1 MSNNIFENPEY
12 YRKEILKQ
20 KTLVKYDISEYNGKS
35 LICVFF
41 TSYCGVGC
49 PFCFFK
55 SPSPNS
61 KENIKAKFNKEGLKK
76 FIEFANNANLG
87 YLQISGGGEPFLEK
101 NAILESIEK
110 INADRIILITSG
122 SWAYNK
128 DVAEKYL
135 EEIEQAISSRKTPT
149 RVSIRLSV
157 SEYHSIKLKHLP
169 LVNLIN
175 LFQSKYKDNKNFT
188 LQLKIFEGDKTLE
201 KYLKEYFG
209 NFKFEEFKK
218 NISDDEYIIK
228 VMPWKSKIVFE
239 NGYSLIVS
247 KSRVFEP
254 TLKPNLND
262 DNSIENTISVYNKDL
277 KESQN
282 FLPSIVYDNNG
293 QKGLDWII
301 EYNGNVC
308 TWQNRIEDNLLN
320 IYEDGYE
327 TVVNETF
334 KDLITLSFI
343 EKGSNYRESIISEI
357 SPKTVKLMKAVS
369 IRDYAGTL
377 LYADEKIRLY
387 YNLRVLQDYIKED
400 RIDENSLLNLSLE
413 LRKTLDLSKEKII
426 ELYKKSNY
434 SVLNQELKKEQNC
447 TKFKDFLY
455 LVKLNHFELN
465 KKQIQNA
472 IDHYNLLTN
481 EGITS
486 LDEIELPTDDVN
498 VDRRLTD
505 RVMDIKQLKQSDENK
520 NISSKKIFLFR
531 HGETDWNVENR
542 IKGQLEDVHTEFT
555 KKGYEQIKDLS
566 TKLKENEIDAIFCS
580 DLERTKITALIANQ
594 ELNLPISFHKE
605 IRGLNMGI
613 FQGKTF
619 KEFISDETVSECF
632 KNYDLKIPEGE
643 SINELNY
650 RIFNFI
656 MDVVKKTSYTNIAIV
671 THSAAISNIKSYISG
686 DSYVDVDQ
694 CTLQYENENISV
706 INYNII
712 NKN

>member
-1 MSNNIFENPEY
+1 M
-12 YRKEILKQ
+12 
-20 KTLVKYDISEYNGKS
+20 
-35 LICVFF
+35 
-41 TSYCGVGC
+41 
-49 PFCFFK
+49 
-55 SPSPNS
+55 
-61 KENIKAKFNKEGLKK
+61 
-76 FIEFANNANLG
+76 
-87 YLQISGGGEPFLEK
+87 
-101 NAILESIEK
+101 
-110 INADRIILITSG
+110 
-122 SWAYNK
+122 
-128 DVAEKYL
+128 
-135 EEIEQAISSRKTPT
+135 
-149 RVSIRLSV
+149 

-201 KYLKEYFG
+201 NYLKEYFE

-262 DNSIENTISVYNKDL
+262 FNSIENTISVYNKDL

-308 TWQNRIEDNLLN
+308 TWQNRIQDNLLN
-320 IYEDGYE
+320 IYEDSYKN
-327 TVVNETF
+327 VVNETF

-343 EKGSNYRESIISEI
+343 ERGSNYRESIISEV
-357 SPKTVKLMKAVS
+357 SPKTVMLMKAVS
-369 IRDYAGTL
+369 IRDYAGTI

-387 YNLRVLQDYIKED
+387 YNLRVLQDYIKEG
-400 RIDENSLLNLSLE
+400 RIDANSLLNLPLE
-413 LRKTLDLSKEKII
+413 LIQTLDLSKEEMI

-434 SVLNQELKKEQNC
+434 SVFNQELQKEQDC
-447 TKFKDFLY
+447 TKFRDFLY

-465 KKQIQNA
+465 KQQIQDV
-472 IDHYNLLTN
+472 IDHYNLLIN
-481 EGITS
+481 EEITS
-486 LDEIELPTDDVN
+486 LDDIELLTDDVN

-505 RVMDIKQLKQSDENK
+505 RVMDIKQLKQFDKNK

-542 IKGQLEDVHTEFT
+542 IKGQLEDVHTKFT
-555 KKGYEQIKDLS
+555 QKGYEQIKELS
-566 TKLKENEIDAIFCS
+566 TKLKESEIDAIFCS
-580 DLERTKITALIANQ
+580 DLERTKVTALIANQ

-619 KEFISDETVSECF
+619 KEFILDETVAECF
-632 KNYDLKIPEGE
+632 KNYDLKIPGGE

-650 RIFNFI
+650 RMFNFI
-656 MDVVKKTSYTNIAIV
+656 MDVVKKTNYTNIAIV
-671 THSAAISNIKSYISG
+671 THSAAISNVKSYISG
-686 DSYVDVDQ
+686 EQYIDIDQ
-694 CTLQYENENISV
+694 CTLQYENEKLLV
-706 INYNII
+706 IDYNVI